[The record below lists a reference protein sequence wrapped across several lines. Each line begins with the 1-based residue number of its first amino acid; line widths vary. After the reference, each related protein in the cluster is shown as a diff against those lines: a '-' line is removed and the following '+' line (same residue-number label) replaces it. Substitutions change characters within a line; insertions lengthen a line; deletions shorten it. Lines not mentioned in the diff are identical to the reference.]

1 MNMVIFSVYDYCV
14 DCSAILIT
22 DLNAKSFKRV
32 EVDNAEFRAAAFNTC
47 GKYQIREPFK
57 LFDFLEKFFDERVDR
72 ILHLEDGGYVD
83 DLIKTCDDS
92 CNSTDETHIVTETIT
107 DNKGKIIATRMTNI
121 TENER

>member
-32 EVDNAEFRAAAFNTC
+32 EADNACFRAAAFDTC
-47 GKYQIREPFK
+47 GKYKIREPFK
-57 LFDFLEKFFDERVDR
+57 LFDFLEKFFEVRVDR
-72 ILHLEDGGYVD
+72 ILHLEDGGYVE
-83 DLIKTCDDS
+83 DLIKTCGVS
-92 CNSTDETHIVTETIT
+92 CNSTDEKHIATETIT
-107 DNKGKIIATRMTNI
+107 DNKGKIIATRTTNI

>member
-1 MNMVIFSVYDYCV
+1 MNMVIFSVYDYCN

-32 EVDNAEFRAAAFNTC
+32 EADNACFRAAAFDTC

-57 LFDFLEKFFDERVDR
+57 LFDFLEKFFGERVDR
-72 ILHLEDGGYVD
+72 ILHLEDGGYVE

-107 DNKGKIIATRMTNI
+107 DNKGKIIATRTTNI

>member
-1 MNMVIFSVYDYCV
+1 MNIVIFSVYDYCN

-32 EVDNAEFRAAAFNTC
+32 EADNACFRAAAFDTC

-72 ILHLEDGGYVD
+72 ILHLEDGGYVE

-92 CNSTDETHIVTETIT
+92 CNSTDEIHIVTETIT
-107 DNKGKIIATRMTNI
+107 DNKGKIIATRKTNI

>member
-1 MNMVIFSVYDYCV
+1 MNMVIFSVYDYCN

-32 EVDNAEFRAAAFNTC
+32 EADNACFRAAAFDTC
-47 GKYQIREPFK
+47 GKYQIREPFI

-72 ILHLEDGGYVD
+72 ILHLEDGAYVE
-83 DLIKTCDDS
+83 DLIKTCGDS
-92 CNSTDETHIVTETIT
+92 CNSTDNIHIVTETIT
-107 DNKGKIIATRMTNI
+107 DNKGKIIATRKTNI

>member
-1 MNMVIFSVYDYCV
+1 MNMVIFSVYDYCN

-32 EVDNAEFRAAAFNTC
+32 EADNACFRATAFHTC
-47 GKYQIREPFK
+47 GRYQTREPFK
-57 LFDFLEKFFDERVDR
+57 LFDFLEKFFAERVDR
-72 ILHLEDGGYVD
+72 ILHLEDGSYVK

-92 CNSTDETHIVTETIT
+92 CNSTDEIHIVTETIT
-107 DNKGKIIATRMTNI
+107 DNKGKIIATRKTNI

>member
-1 MNMVIFSVYDYCV
+1 MNMVIFSVYDYCN

-32 EVDNAEFRAAAFNTC
+32 EADNACFRAAAFDTC

-72 ILHLEDGGYVD
+72 ILHLEDGGYVE

-92 CNSTDETHIVTETIT
+92 CNSTDEIHIVTETIT
-107 DNKGKIIATRMTNI
+107 DNKGKIIATRKTNI

>member
-1 MNMVIFSVYDYCV
+1 MNMVIFSVYDYCN

-32 EVDNAEFRAAAFNTC
+32 EADKACFRAAAFDTC

-72 ILHLEDGGYVD
+72 ILHLEDGGYVE

-92 CNSTDETHIVTETIT
+92 CNSIVTETIT
-107 DNKGKIIATRMTNI
+107 DNKGKIIATRTTNI